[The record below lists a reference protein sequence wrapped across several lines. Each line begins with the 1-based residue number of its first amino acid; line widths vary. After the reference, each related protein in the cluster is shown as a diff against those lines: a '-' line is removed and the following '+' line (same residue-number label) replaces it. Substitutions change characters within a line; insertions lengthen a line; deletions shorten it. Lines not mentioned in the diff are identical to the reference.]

1 MARLRTAAFAVLLAG
16 VIAAN
21 AFVVWVSIFRNP
33 LWEDEAFNLT
43 VPLNLL
49 RGLGY
54 TSDGVLSGSLPTPF
68 DVRISTG
75 PVVLLPIAGVLAT
88 GIDPVVGSRLVPAA
102 FFALLLLAVW
112 LLGRR
117 IGGRWAGLVALCV
130 PMVFDA
136 SAPPS
141 PIQGPAD
148 VLGEVAAAALL
159 AWALYA
165 LQRRPWLAGL
175 LLGLAIQTKYISF
188 IAVPA
193 FVIAMLLRPGRVR
206 DRLGSLL
213 APAAFAVLPTVV
225 IEVVVLLTLG
235 PTAFVEHLRQTRDFL
250 RSGGQ
255 IATTTVGEKLL
266 TLADSWRVAPEIVI
280 ALVIASVVL
289 GLWAWLLVVRYPAL
303 RERIPSLRA
312 TAPAPRRGASQEGA
326 PSSDVGRSLLASVEP
341 LVVAVL
347 GAGAFVGWWA
357 VLASHTPLWVRH
369 PSPGLLAFVPV
380 LAAYVV
386 VAIRVVAAKPR
397 VIGVAAGTLFA
408 AVIAVQSWMAVMD
421 AAVRSS
427 FELDEQRVVAADL
440 ASFGQERFAT
450 VWGRTVSIVV
460 MSDAHAALVDAPPE
474 NIEGLLRLRW
484 GDACAEGESLVL
496 TSASHVICE
505 AAAG

>member
-1 MARLRTAAFAVLLAG
+1 MARLRTAAFAVLLAAA
-16 VIAAN
+16 IAAN
-21 AFVVWVSIFRNP
+21 AFVIWVSIFRNP

-102 FFALLLLAVW
+102 FTVLLLVAVW
-112 LLGRR
+112 LIGRR
-117 IGGRWAGLVALCV
+117 IGGRWAGLAALCV
-130 PMVFDA
+130 PMIFDA

-159 AWALYA
+159 AWALCA

-206 DRLGSLL
+206 DRLRSLL
-213 APAAFAVLPTVV
+213 APAVFVILPTALV
-225 IEVVVLLTLG
+225 EVVALLTLG
-235 PTAFVEHLRQTRDFL
+235 PTAFIEHLRQTWRFL

-280 ALVIASVVL
+280 AVVVAGVVL
-289 GLWAWLLVVRYPAL
+289 GLWAWLLAVRYPAL
-303 RERIPSLRA
+303 RDRVPSLDA
-312 TAPAPRRGASQEGA
+312 
-326 PSSDVGRSLLASVEP
+326 GRPLLASVEP

-347 GAGAFVGWWA
+347 GAGAFIGWWA
-357 VLASHTPLWVRH
+357 VLATHTPLWVRH

-386 VAIRVVAAKPR
+386 LAIRIIAAKPR
-397 VIGVAAGTLFA
+397 IIGVAAGALFA
-408 AVIAVQSWMAVMD
+408 AVIAVQSWLTVAD

-460 MSDAHAALVDAPPE
+460 MSGAHAALVDAPPE

-484 GDACAEGESLVL
+484 GDACPEGEPLVL
-496 TSASHVICE
+496 TSASHVVC
-505 AAAG
+505 GPPSG